1 MGEAVQAAGA
11 GPDQWLRAAGF
22 PIILWRGSARRPRRH
37 ISKSLRETGA
47 GLECATPRRTAPH
60 SASIPAWPAAS
71 LRSVCNNRQVNT
83 RQPPPALLLLSC
95 CHPVC
100 PVLKVTHECHT
111 TLQIVFRS

>member
-1 MGEAVQAAGA
+1 MILPGMGEAVQGAGA

-37 ISKSLRETGA
+37 ISRSLRETGA
-47 GLECATPRRTAPH
+47 GLEWATPH
-60 SASIPAWPAAS
+60 SASIPAWTAAS
-71 LRSVCNNRQVNT
+71 LLSVCNSRQVNT
-83 RQPPPALLLLSC
+83 RQPRPALLLLSC